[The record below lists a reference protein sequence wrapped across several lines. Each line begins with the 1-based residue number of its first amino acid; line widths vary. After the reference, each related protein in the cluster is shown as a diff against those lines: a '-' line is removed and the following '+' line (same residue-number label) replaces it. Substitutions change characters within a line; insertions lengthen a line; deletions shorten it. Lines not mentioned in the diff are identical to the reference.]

1 MSRQPNFNVF
11 IAFVSATDALR
22 REPEVEN
29 LFDYGS
35 THTQN
40 TKRKYMY
47 KCHACLGLHKGFAL
61 VLVWGWGFMM
71 RIRKG
76 MGMGRAFCER
86 TS

>member
-35 THTQN
+35 THT
-40 TKRKYMY
+40 KYKTQIY
-47 KCHACLGLHKGFAL
+47 VQVSRVPRLTQ
-61 VLVWGWGFMM
+61 
-71 RIRKG
+71 RIRIGVG
-76 MGMGRAFCER
+76 MGMGIYDEDKEGDGDGE
-86 TS
+86 SIL